1 MQKRHGLFIPS
12 PESLIVEIET
22 LLKYF
27 HLVINEYTECLYCG
41 SIRNTPQA
49 AQQHMTGKGHCR
61 IDIAKE
67 DSEFRDFYDLG
78 SSSDS
83 DDDGSVGKA
92 KANRFVELE
101 KKTRRLESGKILFH
115 RNANKPRNHRTLQ
128 GDKKTASESLLEGG
142 HPLDREISTTL
153 VIGGSSKMQLAA
165 AEKREKL
172 FNKQLATLRPGDR
185 QALMHLPLPQ
195 QRALVAK
202 AKRQQEN
209 CNREQMAQE
218 IKRQSKANP

>member
-1 MQKRHGLFIPS
+1 MNEIVTESSDEDETAQNAFNPAQCLFCNQQSTNLSENISHMQKRHGLFIPS

-27 HLVINEYTECLYCG
+27 HFVINEYTECLYCG

-83 DDDGSVGKA
+83 EDDGSVGKA
-92 KANRFVELE
+92 KANRFVELD

-153 VIGGSSKMQLAA
+153 VIGGSY
-165 AEKREKL
+165 
-172 FNKQLATLRPGDR
+172 
-185 QALMHLPLPQ
+185 H
-195 QRALVAK
+195 
-202 AKRQQEN
+202 
-209 CNREQMAQE
+209 
-218 IKRQSKANP
+218 